1 MQRHLGSAM
10 HIGRRID
17 LNDEESYKLPIAIA
31 LIVVIITVFA
41 VFYYFAS
48 LPPEEY
54 NTMYLLD
61 SEGMAIDYPCVLVA
75 NQNST
80 FSISVNVENHM
91 HSKQT
96 YQVRTKI
103 VEHFMLTS
111 DGVDAPSVHTYEVTI
126 ESMERNQNT
135 VTITENNVGNYAVV
149 FELWRLEEGNFTFTY
164 NYCVLYI
171 QVINQ

>member
-1 MQRHLGSAM
+1 MQRRLGSAM
-10 HIGRRID
+10 RIGRRID
-17 LNDEESYKLPIAIA
+17 LSDEEGYKLPIAIA
-31 LIVVIITVFA
+31 LIVAIITVFA
-41 VFYYFAS
+41 VFCYFAS
-48 LPPEEY
+48 QSPEPY

-61 SEGMAIDYPCVLVA
+61 SQGMAIDYPRVLVA
-75 NQNST
+75 GQNST
-80 FSISVNVENHM
+80 FSVSVNVINNM
-91 HSKQT
+91 HKPQT

-111 DGVDAPSVHTYEVTI
+111 NGVDAQPIHTYEFTL
-126 ESMERNQNT
+126 ESKERNQNI